1 MAGFFA
7 LSINPKSYEGNFL
20 EDQFWGTFYQQH
32 SGEAYGGLSTYS
44 AVRKKQIFTRTHRGL
59 FRPNFQ
65 EDLEGLEGTEG
76 IGYCGVKREP
86 LELDSKLGVFS
97 SCIHGNI
104 ANLSKLIARLMEFGQ
119 TFERRDNIEVIAKHI
134 ALGDGFV
141 NGIERMA
148 EEVEGAYIFSL
159 LTPGGI
165 YVVRSPDGHWSG
177 VIGEKK
183 GAVAVAPE
191 STGFGNLGFR
201 PCRDLELGEIILLK
215 NGRWETKGRIQSEM
229 MSQFCTFLLLY
240 SAFPNAR
247 IVGTLACLV
256 RERLGAVLARR
267 DIERGFISDVATYI
281 PESGEY
287 YWIGYIQE
295 FCQQLADGKIKK
307 MPIPD
312 KLLLKYPYAGRGFFQ
327 PTEKA
332 EEEESYYKMLESGK
346 KYPGA
351 IAVVI
356 DDSLIGGAQARANL
370 VPKLREAGIEEI
382 HMRLG
387 SPEQRSPCNWGGK
400 IVKKEKLL
408 AQRFP
413 SKKDRIAELK
423 VDGLDY
429 VTIDDVVEA
438 IERPRQELCLSC
450 Y

>member
-1 MAGFFA
+1 MSGFFA
-7 LSINPKSYEGNFL
+7 LSIDPETYEDNFL
-20 EDQFWGTFYQQH
+20 WDLFWGTFYNQH
-32 SGEAYGGLSTYS
+32 SGEAYGGLSTYNPD
-44 AVRKKQIFTRTHRGL
+44 REKKILTRTHRGL

-65 EDLEGLEGTEG
+65 EDLAGLEGTEG

-86 LELDSKLGVFS
+86 LEQDSKLGVFGG
-97 SCIHGNI
+97 CVHGGI
-104 ANLSKLIARLMEFGQ
+104 TNLSKLIVRLMELGQ

-148 EEVEGAYIFSL
+148 KEVEGAYIFPL
-159 LTPGGI
+159 LTPEGI

-191 STGFGNLGFR
+191 STGFGNLGFKF
-201 PCRDLELGEIILLK
+201 CRDLELGEITLLK
-215 NGRWETKGRIQSEM
+215 NGRWETRGRLQSKM
-229 MSQFCTFLLLY
+229 NQLCTFLPLY

-247 IVGTLACLV
+247 IMGTLACLV
-256 RERLGAVLARR
+256 REKLGAVLARR
-267 DIERGFISDVATYI
+267 DIEREFIPDVATYI

-295 FCQQLADGKIKK
+295 FCRQLADGKIKK
-307 MPIPD
+307 MPIPE

-332 EEEESYYKMLESGK
+332 EEEESYYKILESGK

-356 DDSLIGGAQARANL
+356 DDSLIGGAQTRANL

-387 SPEQRSPCNWGGK
+387 SPEQRSPCLWGGK
-400 IVKKEKLL
+400 VVKKEKLL

-413 SKKDRIAELK
+413 SKEDRIAELK
-423 VDGLDY
+423 IDGLDY
-429 VTIDDVVEA
+429 VTIDDVVEV
-438 IERPRQELCLSC
+438 IGRPRQELCLDC